1 MSIDFWDPHF
11 HIWDITEN
19 TKSSHDFQQL
29 FAPANKQIYSC
40 YDYENDMQYK
50 DHSFQH
56 TGGAF
61 IEAMSVC
68 HIDSFGSKYENFCI
82 NETSWAFNELK
93 KSSKQYVLI
102 SSAPLESPNLNKI
115 LSKLSNYPYVCGIR
129 QILNHNPSWPRNSV
143 IGDLLDNE
151 KWKNGFSKLGNYN
164 FSFELQLNPNQ
175 YHKALNIIKD
185 YPDTKVI
192 INHLGTPKL
201 DDIQKSK
208 NLFWESMK
216 KFSQYNNVFMKISM
230 LSYIM
235 KDWEDSEIVNEAVN
249 RIIEIFGINNCFFAS
264 NFPVERNFGWDIN
277 RLLDAFKN
285 IASNYNIDEINKL
298 FSPNAMSA
306 YNVKNKKCST
316 SENQ

>member
-82 NETSWAFNELK
+82 NETSWASNELK
-93 KSSKQYVLI
+93 KSPKQYVLI

-235 KDWEDSEIVNEAVN
+235 KDWEDSEIINDAVN

-264 NFPVERNFGWDIN
+264 NFPVENNIGWDVN
-277 RLLDAFKN
+277 RLLGAYEKISKIYDKE
-285 IASNYNIDEINKL
+285 DMKKL
-298 FSPNAMSA
+298 FSVNAMSA
-306 YNVKNKKCST
+306 YNLKNT
-316 SENQ
+316 LN

>member
-82 NETSWAFNELK
+82 NETSWASNELK
-93 KSSKQYVLI
+93 KSPKQYVLI

-235 KDWEDSEIVNEAVN
+235 KDWEDSEIINDAVN

-298 FSPNAMSA
+298 FSVNAMSA
-306 YNVKNKKCST
+306 YNVKIKP
-316 SENQ
+316 

>member
-82 NETSWAFNELK
+82 NETSWASNELK
-93 KSSKQYVLI
+93 KSPKQYVLI

-235 KDWEDSEIVNEAVN
+235 KDWEDSEIINDAVN

-298 FSPNAMSA
+298 FSKNAMSA
-306 YNVKNKKCST
+306 YNVKIKP
-316 SENQ
+316 

>member
-1 MSIDFWDPHF
+1 MSINFWDPHF

-29 FAPANKQIYSC
+29 FAPTNKPIYSC

-50 DHSFQH
+50 DNSFQH

-68 HIDSFGSKYENFCI
+68 HIDSFGSKYEDFCI
-82 NETSWAFNELK
+82 NETSWASNELK
-93 KSSKQYVLI
+93 KSPKQYVLI

-143 IGDLLDNE
+143 MGDLLDNE
-151 KWKNGFSKLGNYN
+151 KWKDGFGKLGNYN

-175 YHKALNIIKD
+175 YQKALNIIKD

-264 NFPVERNFGWDIN
+264 NFPVESNFGWDIN
-277 RLLDAFKN
+277 RLLDAFKK
-285 IASNYNIDEINKL
+285 IARNYNIDEKNKL
-298 FSPNAMSA
+298 FSTNAMSA
-306 YNVKNKKCST
+306 YNVKIIP
-316 SENQ
+316 